1 VKAPALAFAVAFVLW
16 ALVFLGLD
24 YGVMKMMGLSL
35 LYHP

>member
-1 VKAPALAFAVAFVLW
+1 MKDHALAFALAFAVW

-24 YGVMKMMGLSL
+24 LAVMKMMGLSL